1 MESIFLDG
9 TDLQVETMDAPEQL
23 PDQDRADRQ
32 PIEVPIQSDEA
43 CPKVISDPETPVVS
57 YVLRYVLYCG

>member
-1 MESIFLDG
+1 VESISLDG

-32 PIEVPIQSDEA
+32 PSEVPIQSDEA
-43 CPKVISDPETPVVS
+43 CPKVVSDSEPPKV
-57 YVLRYVLYCG
+57 RYVR